1 MTKELNRQ
9 QQILAEITKE
19 LIISEEDLMG
29 FGLHLGF
36 TYWAIQQT
44 RTNHSQSVE
53 GAALHLACL
62 WWENRLITEEEK
74 VADLLEAV
82 RAIGKV
88 RLVGW
93 VDEKLKRG
101 IEEASVNV
109 VGDRNQIEGMSEGI
123 EQVQGASMNIAGGRD
138 QVEGASVNVARGRD
152 QVEGASV
159 NAAGG
164 RDQVEG
170 ASVNVAGGRDQV
182 EGASMNVAGGRD
194 QVEGAS
200 VNVAGGRDQ
209 GETEGASVMVVDEI
223 EERHQAIVPVR
234 ERFMGSVNPTDV

>member
-1 MTKELNRQ
+1 
-9 QQILAEITKE
+9 
-19 LIISEEDLMG
+19 MG
-29 FGLHLGF
+29 FGLQLGF
-36 TYWAIQQT
+36 TYGAIQQT

-53 GAALHLACL
+53 GAALQLACL
-62 WWENRLITEEEK
+62 WWEDGMTTEEEK

-101 IEEASVNV
+101 IGETSVNV
-109 VGDRNQIEGMSEGI
+109 VGDRNQIEGVAEGI
-123 EQVQGASMNIAGGRD
+123 EQVQGASVNI
-138 QVEGASVNVARGRD
+138 
-152 QVEGASV
+152 
-159 NAAGG
+159 AGG

-182 EGASMNVAGGRD
+182 EGAFVNVAGGRD
-194 QVEGAS
+194 QVEI
-200 VNVAGGRDQ
+200 
-209 GETEGASVMVVDEI
+209 EGASVMVVDET

-234 ERFMGSVNPTDV
+234 ERFVGSANPTDV